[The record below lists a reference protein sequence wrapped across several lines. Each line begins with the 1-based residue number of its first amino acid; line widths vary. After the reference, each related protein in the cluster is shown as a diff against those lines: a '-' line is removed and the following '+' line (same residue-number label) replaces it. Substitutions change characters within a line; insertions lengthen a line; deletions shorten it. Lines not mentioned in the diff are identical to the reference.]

1 MNEDYYENEL
11 RKDFDKLDSL
21 NNQAEISND
30 KELNS
35 IVEQM
40 SDAISKLEKT
50 LKDYNIYSNLNNKSD
65 QSKTKDIQKKLS
77 ENKKKFK
84 KLKEKLKAIKKNN
97 SQSNEISINED
108 GDDDTSHSI
117 KYNTFHKLQ
126 LATRSTIEMENMS
139 GNILGDLNNQTN
151 QMKGVSSKIGLIND
165 DIDTSNSILGK
176 MFRRQGRDK
185 KIIIICGITLLLI
198 FFGTLAYKIIN
209 KFK

>member
-21 NNQAEISND
+21 NNKAEISTD

-40 SDAISKLEKT
+40 SDEISKLEKT
-50 LKDYNIYSNLNNKSD
+50 VKDYNIYSNLNNKND
-65 QSKTKDIQKKLS
+65 QSKTKEIQKKLS

-84 KLKEKLKAIKKNN
+84 KLKEKLKALKKNN
-97 SQSNEISINED
+97 NNQNQDSIND
-108 GDDDTSHSI
+108 DIDDDTSQSM

-126 LATRSTIEMENMS
+126 LATRTSIEMENMS

-165 DIDTSNSILGK
+165 DIDTSNTILGK

-185 KIIIICGITLLLI
+185 KIIIICGITLMLI
-198 FFGTLAYKIIN
+198 FLGTLAYKIIN

>member
-21 NNQAEISND
+21 NNKAEISTD

-40 SDAISKLEKT
+40 SDEISKLEKT
-50 LKDYNIYSNLNNKSD
+50 IKDYNIYSNLNNKND
-65 QSKTKDIQKKLS
+65 QSKTKEIQKKLS

-84 KLKEKLKAIKKNN
+84 KLKEKLKAFKKNN
-97 SQSNEISINED
+97 NNNQNQDSID
-108 GDDDTSHSI
+108 DIDDDTSQSM

-126 LATRSTIEMENMS
+126 LATRTSIEMENMS

-165 DIDTSNSILGK
+165 DIDTSNTILGK

-185 KIIIICGITLLLI
+185 KIIIICGITLMLI
-198 FFGTLAYKIIN
+198 FLGTLAYKIIN

>member
-21 NNQAEISND
+21 NNKAEISTD

-40 SDAISKLEKT
+40 SDEISKLEKT
-50 LKDYNIYSNLNNKSD
+50 IKDYNIYINLNNKND
-65 QSKTKDIQKKLS
+65 QSKTKEIQKKLS

-84 KLKEKLKAIKKNN
+84 KLKEKLKAFKKNN
-97 SQSNEISINED
+97 NNNQNQDSID
-108 GDDDTSHSI
+108 DIDDDTSQSM

-126 LATRSTIEMENMS
+126 LATRTSIEMENMS

-165 DIDTSNSILGK
+165 DIDTSNTILGK

-185 KIIIICGITLLLI
+185 KIIIICGITLMLI
-198 FFGTLAYKIIN
+198 FLGTLAYKIIN

>member
-50 LKDYNIYSNLNNKSD
+50 LKDYNIYSNLNNTSD

-97 SQSNEISINED
+97 NQSNEISINED

-165 DIDTSNSILGK
+165 DIDTSNTILGK

>member
-50 LKDYNIYSNLNNKSD
+50 LKDYNIYSNLNNTSD

-165 DIDTSNSILGK
+165 DIDTSNTILGK

-185 KIIIICGITLLLI
+185 KIIIICGITLMLI
-198 FFGTLAYKIIN
+198 FLGTLAYKIIN

>member
-50 LKDYNIYSNLNNKSD
+50 LKDYNIYSNLNNTSD

-165 DIDTSNSILGK
+165 DIDTSNTILGK

>member
-21 NNQAEISND
+21 NNQAEISTD

-185 KIIIICGITLLLI
+185 KIIIICGITLMLI
-198 FFGTLAYKIIN
+198 FLGTLAYKIIN

>member
-21 NNQAEISND
+21 NNQAEISTD

-40 SDAISKLEKT
+40 SDEISKLEKT
-50 LKDYNIYSNLNNKSD
+50 IKDYNIYSNLNNKND
-65 QSKTKDIQKKLS
+65 QGKTKEIQKKLS

-84 KLKEKLKAIKKNN
+84 KLKEKLKSLKKNN
-97 SQSNEISINED
+97 NNQNQDSIND
-108 GDDDTSHSI
+108 DIDDDTSQSM

-126 LATRSTIEMENMS
+126 LATRTSIEMENMS

-185 KIIIICGITLLLI
+185 KIIIICGITLMLI
-198 FFGTLAYKIIN
+198 FLGTLAYKIIN

>member
-50 LKDYNIYSNLNNKSD
+50 LKDYNIYSNLNNTSD

>member
-21 NNQAEISND
+21 NNQAEISTD

-50 LKDYNIYSNLNNKSD
+50 LKDYNIYSNLNNTSD